1 MNCFEI
7 IEIGCFDN
15 FFKDKLIDLNI
26 NNFYLYQK
34 INKKEDF
41 SNNLFLD
48 KKNDVKILLLDN
60 INLVSIAPKDS
71 IIFFKANNSEDL
83 FLAIKNKRI
92 NAILDPISA
101 DLIFDEAS
109 ANLLKEN
116 NKSIIFNYNE
126 YRKNTYKSIKQS
138 QFIIDLLLKKQIPFF
153 FTSFAKSHN
162 DICQSVILEN
172 FLKNFNLNSEFI
184 KKQMQKETFEKTCL
198 KRK

>member
-1 MNCFEI
+1 MNYFEI

-153 FTSFAKSHN
+153 FTGFAKSHN
-162 DICQSVILEN
+162 DICQSIILEN